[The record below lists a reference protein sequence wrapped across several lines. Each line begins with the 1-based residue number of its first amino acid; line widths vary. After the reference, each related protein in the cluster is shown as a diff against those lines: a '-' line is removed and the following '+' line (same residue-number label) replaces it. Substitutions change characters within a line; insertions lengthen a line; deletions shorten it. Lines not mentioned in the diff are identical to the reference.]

1 MPMNAR
7 AFAFPVAVLA
17 VGAGIALLYRDGAP
31 PEGPPGPPPVTDQPD
46 PAHGAP
52 QQVPRKDRPF
62 KPHPVKKREVPK
74 VERIPARVR
83 TAEAV
88 LVRPSLLTTPVER
101 VLVREGDAVKKGQV
115 LVRMLGT
122 TFERALAAAEKA
134 GDAAAVAKAKESLAA
149 LDVVAPSDGIVY
161 RVAARDGERPL
172 LRDGAA
178 LPLVTLYD
186 WRQLSWEGTAPA
198 ELADLL
204 KAGAEVFVQS
214 DKGPPVPAKVEKA
227 HPADAKGGI
236 PLEVRPI
243 APPERVPEKDGEAR
257 ICVATGTQVVN
268 VVPGVA
274 VETLEGRPTVFV
286 VSITGEVTPRN
297 VVVGIATKDGYV
309 QVSGV
314 EVGESVAVYE

>member
-1 MPMNAR
+1 MNAR
-7 AFAFPVAVLA
+7 AVAFPVAVLA
-17 VGAGIALLYRDGAP
+17 VGAGIALLYRDGSP
-31 PEGPPGPPPVTDQPD
+31 PAGPSGPPPVADD
-46 PAHGAP
+46 AADAHGAP
-52 QQVPRKDRPF
+52 APVPRKDRPH
-62 KPHPVKKREVPK
+62 KVHPVKKREVPK

-88 LVRPSLLTTPVER
+88 LVRPSVVNTPVER
-101 VLVREGDAVKKGQV
+101 VHVREGDAVKKGQV

-134 GDAAAVAKAKESLAA
+134 GDAEAARKAKESLAA
-149 LDVVAPSDGIVY
+149 LDVVAPADGIVY
-161 RVAARDGERPL
+161 RVDARDGERPL
-172 LRDGAA
+172 LRDGAP

-186 WRQLSWEGTAPA
+186 WKQLSWEGTAPA

-204 KAGAEVFVQS
+204 KAGAEVFVQT

-227 HPADAKGGI
+227 HPADGKGGI
-236 PLEVRPI
+236 PLEVRPLE
-243 APPERVPEKDGEAR
+243 PPERVPEKDGEAR

-268 VVPGVA
+268 VVVGAA
-274 VETLEGRPTVFV
+274 VEMVEGRPTVFV
-286 VSITGEVTPRN
+286 VSLTGEVTPRN
-297 VVVGIATKDGYV
+297 VVVGIATRDGYV